1 MSEVRFSIFKDE
13 HYIDLTIMQ
22 YGFEQCKPL
31 HSFGPYVRNNYL
43 FHYVVSGKG
52 TLRAN
57 DEKDKMQEYSLEG
70 GSGFIIEPGYVNTYM
85 ADEKEPWT
93 YMWIEFAGLRARE
106 CVEAMGVSQ
115 LHPVYVPDTKEH
127 GKEIEEKLRHFVF
140 SEDQSSMSLIGQFY
154 LLLDRM
160 IQYSS
165 TRRAPQD
172 GKLSEFYAKEAIRYI
187 ETHYKEDVTVEDIAK
202 NCQLERSYF
211 GKIFKGVIGQ
221 SPQEFL
227 VHYRMAK
234 AAALLTTSDRQ
245 ISEIGALVGYP
256 NALHFSRAFKRVYQI
271 SPREY
276 RQIHRIM
283 Q

>member
-127 GKEIEEKLRHFVF
+127 GKEIEEKMRHFVF
-140 SEDQSSMSLIGQFY
+140 SEDRSSMALIGQFY

-165 TRRAPQD
+165 TRRESQD

-187 ETHYKEDVTVEDIAK
+187 EGHYTEDITVEEIAK

-221 SPQEFL
+221 SPQE
-227 VHYRMAK
+227 
-234 AAALLTTSDRQ
+234 
-245 ISEIGALVGYP
+245 YP

-276 RQIHRIM
+276 RQIHRVM

>member
-140 SEDQSSMSLIGQFY
+140 SEDHSSMSLIGQFY

-211 GKIFKGVIGQ
+211 GKTFKGVIGQ

>member
-127 GKEIEEKLRHFVF
+127 GKEIEEKMRHFVF
-140 SEDQSSMSLIGQFY
+140 SEDRSSMALIGQFY

-165 TRRAPQD
+165 TRRESQD

-187 ETHYKEDVTVEDIAK
+187 EGHYTEDITVEEIAK

-245 ISEIGALVGYP
+245 ISEISALVGYP

-276 RQIHRIM
+276 RQIHRVM

>member
-1 MSEVRFSIFKDE
+1 MSEVRFPIFKDE

-70 GSGFIIEPGYVNTYM
+70 GSGFIIEPEYVNTYM
-85 ADEKEPWT
+85 ADEKEQWT

-140 SEDQSSMSLIGQFY
+140 SEDHSSMSLIGQFY

>member
-43 FHYVVSGKG
+43 FHYVVSGKR

-127 GKEIEEKLRHFVF
+127 GKEIEEKMRHFVF
-140 SEDQSSMSLIGQFY
+140 SEDCSSMALIGQFY

-227 VHYRMAK
+227 MHYRMAK

>member
-1 MSEVRFSIFKDE
+1 
-13 HYIDLTIMQ
+13 
-22 YGFEQCKPL
+22 
-31 HSFGPYVRNNYL
+31 
-43 FHYVVSGKG
+43 
-52 TLRAN
+52 
-57 DEKDKMQEYSLEG
+57 
-70 GSGFIIEPGYVNTYM
+70 
-85 ADEKEPWT
+85 
-93 YMWIEFAGLRARE
+93 MWIEFAGLRARE

-127 GKEIEEKLRHFVF
+127 GKEIEEKMRHFVF
-140 SEDQSSMSLIGQFY
+140 SEDRSSMTLIGQFY

-172 GKLSEFYAKEAIRYI
+172 GKLSEFYAKEAIRYLTGNSI
-187 ETHYKEDVTVEDIAK
+187 VDITVDEIAK

-211 GKIFKGVIGQ
+211 GKIFKAVIGQ

>member
-43 FHYVVSGKG
+43 FHYIVSGKG
-52 TLRAN
+52 ILRAN
-57 DEKDKMQEYSLEG
+57 DEKDNMQEFLLEG

-85 ADEKEPWT
+85 ADEKEPWS

-127 GKEIEEKLRHFVF
+127 GAEIEEKMRSFVF
-140 SEDQSSMSLIGQFY
+140 SDNQSSMGLIGQFY

-202 NCQLERSYF
+202 NCQL
-211 GKIFKGVIGQ
+211 V
-221 SPQEFL
+221 
-227 VHYRMAK
+227 
-234 AAALLTTSDRQ
+234 
-245 ISEIGALVGYP
+245 
-256 NALHFSRAFKRVYQI
+256 
-271 SPREY
+271 
-276 RQIHRIM
+276 
-283 Q
+283 

>member
-127 GKEIEEKLRHFVF
+127 GKEIEEKMRHFVF
-140 SEDQSSMSLIGQFY
+140 SEDHSSMALIGQFY

-165 TRRAPQD
+165 TRRESQD

-187 ETHYKEDVTVEDIAK
+187 EGHYTEDITVEEIAK

>member
-31 HSFGPYVRNNYL
+31 HLFGPYVRNNYL
-43 FHYVVSGKG
+43 FHYIVSGKG
-52 TLRAN
+52 ILRAN
-57 DEKDKMQEYSLEG
+57 DEKDNMQEFLLEG

-127 GKEIEEKLRHFVF
+127 GAEIEEKMRSFVF
-140 SEDQSSMSLIGQFY
+140 SDNQSSMGLIGQFY

-245 ISEIGALVGYP
+245 VSEIGTLVGYP
-256 NALHFSRAFKRVYQI
+256 NALHFSRAFKRVYQM